1 MIPGHGFVSD
11 IFQEVQEDL
20 RTAQLKS
27 LWERYG
33 ILVIGGAVAL
43 VLGTALAGYW
53 RDKAD
58 SESEAAA
65 MKYLAAEQLSV
76 EGKPADAVAQFS
88 KLAQETDIEGYALM
102 ARMKEAATRLE
113 TGDRTGAIAAYDALA
128 ADSGLDPLLRDV
140 SSLKAALLL
149 FDTASADELKL
160 RLMPLAKEDSPVRHS
175 AKEALA
181 FIAMRENSLD
191 AARAQFQ
198 ELADALDAPR
208 GVRARAAEILDSLP
222 AAPKAAAASDPVKK

>member
-20 RTAQLKS
+20 RTAQLKA

-43 VLGTALAGYW
+43 VLGTALAVYW
-53 RDKAD
+53 QDKAD

-113 TGDRTGAIAAYDALA
+113 TGDRTGAIAVYDALA

-222 AAPKAAAASDPVKK
+222 AAPKAAAASDPAKK